1 MMAYSTTLSRLHLAS
16 WTKYSK
22 QGGEIGQETGQEKNS
37 LISAF
42 VHFYLLLP
50 V

>member
-22 QGGEIGQETGQEKNS
+22 QGGEIGQETGQENS

-42 VHFYLLLP
+42 VHYYLLLP